1 MGAMFDA
8 VGQWLTQQP
17 VIVQTILLLAVLLP
31 VGGAAA
37 FALIGAIDIA
47 VGSFLGRWARRPA
60 SRRRVRIEPA
70 GPAARGD

>member
-1 MGAMFDA
+1 MDAVFDA

-17 VIVQTILLLAVLLP
+17 VVVQTILLLAVLLP

-37 FALIGAIDIA
+37 FGLIGVIDVA
-47 VGSFLGRWARRPA
+47 VGRLHGRWARRPA
-60 SRRRVRIEPA
+60 FRRRVRIEPA